1 MLKNVFVVLLLIL
14 ITASTAPMDK
24 SLPKLNTLAFVS
36 DTQAPMWIEGVFL
49 RKDNNPEATR
59 MIMQNILSQN
69 PATLFMLGDVVSL
82 GPSKRAW
89 ITIDYF
95 LKEFKKEKIPYY
107 AILGNH

>member
-24 SLPKLNTLAFVS
+24 SLPKLNTLAFVA

-49 RKDNNPEATR
+49 RKDNNPEATKKV
-59 MIMQNILSQN
+59 MEDILLHK

-82 GPSKRAW
+82 GPSRKAW

-95 LKEFKKEKIPYY
+95 LKQFTAGNIPVY
-107 AILGNH
+107 